1 MKMVELEINI
11 MGVPQGYYLAQGIS
25 RDLNFKV
32 GLPAVFE
39 KQYNMAAKLKHNY
52 TDIELGKALLVDNVF
67 NLVAKDSSY
76 DFPDRD
82 MLMDAIINMRDQM
95 ETNMITKLAI
105 PKICCGRNGLDWD
118 DVKSMFEFIFDDS
131 DVQILVCLQ

>member
-76 DFPDRD
+76 DFPDRN

>member
-39 KQYNMAAKLKHNY
+39 KQYNMAVKLKRNY

-95 ETNMITKLAI
+95 ETNMVTKLAI

>member
-39 KQYNMAAKLKHNY
+39 KQYNMVAKLKRNY

-95 ETNMITKLAI
+95 ETNMVTKLAI

>member
-39 KQYNMAAKLKHNY
+39 KQYNMAAKLKRNY
-52 TDIELGKALLVDNVF
+52 TDMELGKALLVDNVF

-95 ETNMITKLAI
+95 ETNMVTKLAI

-118 DVKSMFEFIFDDS
+118 DVKNMFEFVFDDS

>member
-1 MKMVELEINI
+1 MKIIELEINI

-39 KQYNMAAKLKHNY
+39 KQYNMAAKLKRNY

-95 ETNMITKLAI
+95 ETNMVTKLAI

>member
-39 KQYNMAAKLKHNY
+39 KQYNMAAKLKRNY

-95 ETNMITKLAI
+95 ETNMVTKLAI
-105 PKICCGRNGLDWD
+105 SKICCGRNGLDWD

>member
-39 KQYNMAAKLKHNY
+39 KQYNMAAKLKRNY

-95 ETNMITKLAI
+95 ETNMVTKLAI
-105 PKICCGRNGLDWD
+105 PKICCGRNGFDWD

>member
-39 KQYNMAAKLKHNY
+39 KQYNMAAKLKRNY

-95 ETNMITKLAI
+95 ETNMVTKLAI

>member
-39 KQYNMAAKLKHNY
+39 KQYNMAAKLKRNY

-82 MLMDAIINMRDQM
+82 VLMDAIINMRDQM
-95 ETNMITKLAI
+95 ETNMVTKLAI

>member
-39 KQYNMAAKLKHNY
+39 KQYNMAAKLKRNY

-95 ETNMITKLAI
+95 ETNMVTKLAI

-118 DVKSMFEFIFDDS
+118 DVKNMFEFIFDDS

>member
-39 KQYNMAAKLKHNY
+39 KQYNMVTKLKRNY

-95 ETNMITKLAI
+95 ETNMVTKLAI

>member
-39 KQYNMAAKLKHNY
+39 KQYNMAAKLKFSVFS
-52 TDIELGKALLVDNVF
+52 DICIFFHKTQTIPTAF
-67 NLVAKDSSY
+67 DSS
-76 DFPDRD
+76 RD
-82 MLMDAIINMRDQM
+82 CKNL
-95 ETNMITKLAI
+95 
-105 PKICCGRNGLDWD
+105 KI
-118 DVKSMFEFIFDDS
+118 
-131 DVQILVCLQ
+131 ILVRLF

>member
-39 KQYNMAAKLKHNY
+39 KQYKMAAKLKHNY

>member
-32 GLPAVFE
+32 GLPAAFE
-39 KQYNMAAKLKHNY
+39 KQYNMVAKLKRNY

-95 ETNMITKLAI
+95 ETNMVTKLAI

-118 DVKSMFEFIFDDS
+118 DVKNMFEFIFDDS

>member
-39 KQYNMAAKLKHNY
+39 KQYNIATKLKRNY
-52 TDIELGKALLVDNVF
+52 TDIDMGKAYLVDNVF
-67 NLVAKDSSY
+67 CLVAKDSSY

-95 ETNMITKLAI
+95 EVNFVTKLAI

-118 DVKSMFEFIFDDS
+118 DVKSMFEFVFDDS

>member
-39 KQYNMAAKLKHNY
+39 KQYNMAAKLKRNY

-95 ETNMITKLAI
+95 ETNMVTKLAI

-118 DVKSMFEFIFDDS
+118 DVKNMFEFVFDDS